1 MSQIFIL
8 DTQISHMKFLP
19 IFDLYLAIS
28 YRYMY
33 KTKFDIATLR
43 RYILYSEE
51 QRDELDWLIKEDKRG
66 IRS

>member
-43 RYILYSEE
+43 RYIL
-51 QRDELDWLIKEDKRG
+51 
-66 IRS
+66 